1 MDICLEHPGPARMI
15 RVVRHLSQVGDWNGL
30 AAMNT
35 SDYLFRR
42 SLTTGDNTLT
52 VVYYAA
58 A

>member
-1 MDICLEHPGPARMI
+1 MI

-42 SLTTGDNTLT
+42 SLTMGDNTLT